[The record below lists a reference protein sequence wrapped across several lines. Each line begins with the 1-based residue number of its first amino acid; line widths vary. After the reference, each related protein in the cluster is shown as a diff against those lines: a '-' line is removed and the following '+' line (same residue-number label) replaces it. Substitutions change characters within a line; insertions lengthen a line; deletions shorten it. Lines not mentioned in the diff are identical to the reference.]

1 MPLDVYLVANSIPMN
16 IRKLF
21 SGGLFLLAAMV
32 TQAQPDTA
40 RISQKA
46 LQYADSLVKTD
57 AYGNWSSYANLAP
70 SSVIKYYGGTDGYV
84 GHVLSMRGFTMSTI
98 EEAPPQLQLQTL
110 VTRNEQWQCVIQLSR
125 YFHKEDKRFHL
136 VTDLIAQSTDEG
148 ETWKIFDVNYN
159 VVSNMITIFPDI
171 MEMPIKA
178 TSILSE
184 EQELAQQQAAA
195 NAAAPAG
202 KKAVARKK

>member
-1 MPLDVYLVANSIPMN
+1 MN

-21 SGGLFLLAAMV
+21 SGGLFLLTAMV

-46 LQYADSLVKTD
+46 LMYADSLVKTD
-57 AYGNWSSYANLAP
+57 RYGNWQSYADLAP
-70 SSVIKYYGGTDGYV
+70 ASVIKYYGGKDGYI
-84 GHVLSMRGFTMSTI
+84 GHVLSMRGFTMSAI
-98 EEAPPQLQLQTL
+98 EEDAPSLQLETL
-110 VTRNEQWQCVIQLSR
+110 VTKNDQWQCVIRLSR
-125 YFHKEDKRFHL
+125 YFHKDDKKFHL
-136 VTDLIAQSTDEG
+136 VTNLIAQSRDEG
-148 ETWKIFDVNYN
+148 ETWRIFDVNYN
-159 VVSNMITIFPDI
+159 TVTNMILIFPDI
-171 MEMPIKA
+171 MDMPLKA